1 MGRGLSKLQEF
12 ILCEANR
19 LGRCYYADV
28 LEKYFQWIPIRPIE
42 RFGETT
48 TDIISGQPQQT
59 VTPKEL
65 IGRIKYPGLKYFSP
79 GLIGKKEYQK
89 VMASLSRSC
98 ERLRERGLVNCL
110 QGADQHWA
118 AVELTEK
125 GRYEAQTISNREII
139 LGMGAEGK
147 YIVKVTRRR
156 IVVKAIGQVKVK
168 SG

>member
-28 LEKYFQWIPIRPIE
+28 LEKYFRWIPIRPIE
-42 RFGETT
+42 RFSETDA
-48 TDIISGQPQQT
+48 DIVTGQPHQT
-59 VTPKEL
+59 GTPKEL
-65 IGRIKYPGLKYFSP
+65 TGRIKYPGLKYFSP
-79 GLIGKKEYQK
+79 GLVGKKEYQK
-89 VMASLSRSC
+89 VMATLSRSC

-118 AVELTEK
+118 AVELTEL
-125 GRYEAQTISNREII
+125 GRHEAQIISNREIM

-147 YIVKVTRRR
+147 FVVRVTRRR
-156 IVVKAIGQVKVK
+156 IVVKSVGQVKVK
-168 SG
+168 SE